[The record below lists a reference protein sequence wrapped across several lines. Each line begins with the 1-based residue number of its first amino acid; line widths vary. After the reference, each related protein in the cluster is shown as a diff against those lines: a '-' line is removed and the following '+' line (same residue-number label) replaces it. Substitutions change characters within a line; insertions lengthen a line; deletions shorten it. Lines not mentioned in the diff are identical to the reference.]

1 MSKGDLMTDTEK
13 ATLERRIDELCQEN
27 ERLHADQAH
36 WELGN
41 CPSCPNI
48 ADLQE
53 ALDENAKLRV
63 ERDEWKRVAESKQ
76 DSGISLILSRAALEN
91 TGYKDHTEYSG
102 GCADQLLRGKLFTE
116 EYRGQQYHY
125 RWLHIITERCWT

>member
-1 MSKGDLMTDTEK
+1 MTDTEK
-13 ATLERRIDELCQEN
+13 AALERRIYDRCLVRVGQLEAEKAVLERRIDELCAEV

-53 ALDENAKLRV
+53 ALEQNAKLQELLDYMMPIALYAASDQ
-63 ERDEWKRVAESKQ
+63 ERDRMREL
-76 DSGISLILSRAALEN
+76 GIE
-91 TGYKDHTEYSG
+91 G
-102 GCADQLLRGKLFTE
+102 GDNGMEA
-116 EYRGQQYHY
+116 
-125 RWLHIITERCWT
+125 